1 MDHTSQLMKTLSL
14 ELNEKKNSIDVQR
27 QWQSRLSLQIEHFS
41 LGPIKE
47 EGAIWSTQLPLQS
60 SLGAI
65 FCFGRGVK
73 RTNGRSR

>member
-1 MDHTSQLMKTLSL
+1 MYSVNGTVDYHFKY
-14 ELNEKKNSIDVQR
+14 
-27 QWQSRLSLQIEHFS
+27 EHIS

-47 EGAIWSTQLPLQS
+47 EGAIWSTQLPLHS